1 MKILFV
7 IGAGILPEQ
16 RIKRWQ
22 MVSKLYAKLGKSFLQ
37 LGHQIYYYIHPE
49 AYDEDVPKHLTWLCE
64 DHRQM
69 DVVMENFN
77 PDYVFCWNGS
87 SAGDLTT
94 TTIANK
100 YGSKMIYS
108 EQGWFPQKNTLYFDF
123 TGCNGKCSTR
133 NKDYAKLTPGQE
145 NMLYKMRAKWLSE
158 IGEEDNYNTL
168 SYEIKP
174 IDLNKPIFVPLQ
186 DERDLNIVQ
195 DSYFKTMN
203 DFLGFLSKNYPE
215 QKFIAR
221 PHPKYPN
228 PDLSNYPNIKLD
240 NPKQPMFKTLSECG
254 LVIGI
259 NSTTLLESAL
269 MGYSVVSF
277 GESLAT
283 GTGLLHDARVDNFPK
298 ELNSISIDIDK
309 AKSVLYTLLCAKQM
323 LREQLDDPLIIM
335 RSLLFKEMYQ
345 NLNWNTIYR

>member
-1 MKILFV
+1 MRILFV

-16 RIKRWQ
+16 RIRRWQ
-22 MVSKLYAKLGKSFLQ
+22 MVSQLYAKLGKSFLQ

-49 AYDEDVPKHLTWLCE
+49 AYSEEVPEYLTWLCE
-64 DHRQM
+64 DHRHM
-69 DVVMENFN
+69 DIVMENFK

-87 SAGDLTT
+87 STGDLTT

-100 YGSKMIYS
+100 YGAKMVYS
-108 EQGWFPQKNTLYFDF
+108 EQGWFPQKSTLYFDF

-133 NKDYAKLTPGQE
+133 NKEYPELTPGQK
-145 NMLYKMRAKWLSE
+145 NTFLKMREQWLNE
-158 IGEEDNYNTL
+158 IGEKDNYNISKYDIQT
-168 SYEIKP
+168 

-203 DFLGFLSKNYPE
+203 DFLGFLSQAYPD

-221 PHPKYPN
+221 PHPKYPS
-228 PDLSNYPNIKLD
+228 PDLSNYPNVELD
-240 NPKQPMFKTLSECG
+240 NPKQPMFETLKQCG
-254 LVIGI
+254 MVIGI

-269 MGYSVVSF
+269 LGYPVISF

-283 GTGLLHDARVDNFPK
+283 GTGLLCDARYDDYPK
-298 ELNSISIDIDK
+298 TLNGIKIDSK
-309 AKSVLYTLLCAKQM
+309 NAMSVLYTLLCTKQM
-323 LREQLDDPLIIM
+323 FREKLDDPITLMKSLIFREM
-335 RSLLFKEMYQ
+335 AKE
-345 NLNWNTIYR
+345 LNWNNIYR